1 MSYLALLREIEKNQ
15 KRAWGGGDKSD
26 KTPSPGTFV
35 TFGTP
40 PQGPL
45 SNFAAPAAR
54 RRWLIVHPDGALC
67 SHTFTPPATQEEVRR
82 WHPDARDISP
92 DEGDPAS

>member
-1 MSYLALLREIEKNQ
+1 
-15 KRAWGGGDKSD
+15 
-26 KTPSPGTFV
+26 
-35 TFGTP
+35 
-40 PQGPL
+40 L